1 MFECTY
7 RSYLLVISK
16 FELKTFLDR
25 AFSQCVVMGPGDTF
39 DGCVLFQG
47 VDIMSVV
54 LLSNHVRGVAQLL
67 EFLWQ
72 GGGLQ

>member
-1 MFECTY
+1 M
-7 RSYLLVISK
+7 
-16 FELKTFLDR
+16 
-25 AFSQCVVMGPGDTF
+25 VMGPGDTF

-54 LLSNHVRGVAQLL
+54 LLSDHVRGVAQLL